1 MSQRQAGVFRQKTLD
16 RISSPEQ
23 LTGYLRVTNPGIWI
37 FLVAVVVLLAGF
49 FVWAAVDTLETTEA
63 ATAIVENDMARV
75 MPTTADVLS
84 AGMPFRVAGQEVTLI
99 SAEKD
104 EFGRAYGM
112 AQVDLPDGTYEGVVV
127 TEAVR
132 PIQFLLLGR

>member
-1 MSQRQAGVFRQKTLD
+1 M
-16 RISSPEQ
+16 
-23 LTGYLRVTNPGIWI
+23 TNPGIWI
-37 FLVAVVVLLAGF
+37 FLAAVVVLLAGF

-84 AGMPFRVAGQEVTLI
+84 AGMTFRVAGQEVSLI

-104 EFGRAYGM
+104 EFGRPYGM

-132 PIQFLLLGR
+132 PIQFLLPGR